1 MTEHNPSK
9 RTIRSYVRRT
19 GRITPS
25 QQRALR
31 DHWDRYGIAYEPRTL
46 PLDDVFGRNAKKILE
61 IGFGNGETLV
71 QAAIEYPEFDYIG
84 IEVHEPGAG
93 HCILKAAEADIDNLR
108 IVIHDALE
116 VLRDQIADNELSRIN
131 LLFPDPWPKK
141 RHHKR
146 RLINKPFLDLAATR
160 LSRGGAL
167 YLATDWENYAEHI
180 DEVMLGRAD
189 FTLIEKRKHVGDQ
202 PLDRHM
208 TKFEMRG
215 LKRGHSIWDWHF
227 ERR

>member
-1 MTEHNPSK
+1 MTQNNPPQ
-9 RTIRSYVRRT
+9 RTIRSFVRRT

-31 DHWDRYGIAYEPRTL
+31 DHWGRYGL
-46 PLDDVFGRNAKKILE
+46 PHKPQMLQLDDVFDRSAETVLE
-61 IGFGNGETLV
+61 VGFGNGDTLV
-71 QAAIEYPEFDYIG
+71 QAAIEHPELNFIG

-108 IVIHDALE
+108 IIIHDALE
-116 VLRDQIADNELSRIN
+116 VLRDQIADRALSRIN
-131 LLFPDPWPKK
+131 LLFADPWPKK

-146 RLINKPFLDLAATR
+146 RLVNAPFLDLAAAK

-167 YLATDWENYAEHI
+167 FLATDWENYAEHI
-180 DEVMLGRAD
+180 DEVMHDRTD
-189 FTLIEKRKHVGDQ
+189 FTLVERRKHVGDQ

-208 TKFEMRG
+208 TKFEKRG

-227 ERR
+227 ECR